1 MMGLGGKKRVLMVG
15 GEGVVLYSPSG
26 KSGMERELS
35 VAWDVPDFEDQLTEG
50 LSRGGGKSLV
60 ILFDGADQTYRREE
74 NIPKLSPI
82 DRPRFVKRKLELA
95 FPSYPIRASME
106 VKSGGGKKKKGL
118 SLGGGGQKSA
128 PAYLFVALPETEQVD
143 RVSAAVMEAGIGVSG
158 FGLLPTESS
167 SLVSELS
174 EKVFAGAGRRSRWAL
189 LVGQNETG
197 GLRQVVVKD
206 GNLALTRLTPASDA
220 GTSGPGWVEDVIR
233 EFKATMTYISRFGY
247 TPEDGLDVMIVCG
260 DIEKEFFSGQDIG
273 VQHFKC
279 MNPGEALRHIGV
291 RSFGLEKS
299 NFADP
304 VHAAWVG
311 KKRSLR
317 LPVRVPSLHRIHA
330 PRLAAAVGAIAL
342 SLGVVGLLGVSA
354 QAMLSYSSTK
364 SEIANKENRKQSA
377 QREYADE
384 SKKFDVLPMNPA
396 VVRSAMDVKEMLE
409 QNTVDLSAL
418 LYRLQEALGGDI
430 TLEDLSLVHEPSEA
444 MKGGGASPR
453 GRINRSMR
461 GAAAPNPAE
470 ARGKVKMSFSFSLP
484 DRLPLEQKVIRA
496 EQLQQS
502 LQQKFPGYNV
512 VIIQPFSGISRDGTI
527 RGGVGDVTDKRPG
540 SKKDTARFEIEG
552 APL

>member
-35 VAWDVPDFEDQLTEG
+35 VAWDVPDFEERLTEG
-50 LSRGGGKSLV
+50 LSRGGGKNLV

-106 VKSGGGKKKKGL
+106 VKSGGKKKKGMSL
-118 SLGGGGQKSA
+118 SGGAKSA
-128 PAYLFVALPETEQVD
+128 PSYLFVALPETEQVD
-143 RVSAAVMEAGIGVSG
+143 RVSTAVMEAGIGVAG
-158 FGLLPTESS
+158 FGLLPTESA

-174 EKVFAGAGRRSRWAL
+174 EKVFADAGRRSRWAL

-220 GTSGPGWVEDVIR
+220 GTSGPGWVEDVAR

-247 TPEDGLDVMIVCG
+247 TPEDGLDVMIICG
-260 DIEKEFFSGQDIG
+260 DIEKEFFSGQDMG
-273 VQHFKC
+273 VAHFKC
-279 MNPGEALRHIGV
+279 LNPGEALKHIGV

-311 KKRSLR
+311 KKRRLR

-364 SEIANKENRKQSA
+364 SEIATKENRKQSA
-377 QREYADE
+377 QREYEEA
-384 SKKFDVLPMNPA
+384 SKVFDDLPMNPA
-396 VVRSAMDVKEMLE
+396 IVRSAMDVKEMLE
-409 QNTVDLSAL
+409 KNTVDLSAL

-430 TLEDLSLVHEPSEA
+430 TLEDLSLTHEPSEA
-444 MKGGGASPR
+444 MKGTGGNTR
-453 GRINRSMR
+453 GRISRAIR
-461 GAAAPNPAE
+461 GAASTPAQD
-470 ARGKVKMSFSFSLP
+470 RGKVKINFGFSLP
-484 DRLPLEQKVIRA
+484 DRLPLEQKVIRS

-512 VIIQPFSGISRDGTI
+512 VILQPFSGISRDGTI
-527 RGGVGDVTDKRPG
+527 QGGVGDVTQKRRGG
-540 SKKDTARFEIEG
+540 SKDVARFEIEG

>member
-26 KSGMERELS
+26 KSGMEREAS
-35 VAWDVPDFEDQLTEG
+35 VAWDVPDFEEQLTES

-106 VKSGGGKKKKGL
+106 VKPGGAKKKKGFGL
-118 SLGGGGQKSA
+118 SGGGSKAA

-143 RVSAAVMEAGIGVSG
+143 RVSAAIMEAGIGVAG
-158 FGLLPTESS
+158 FGLLPTESA

-174 EKVFAGAGRRSRWAL
+174 EKVFGGSGHRSRWAL

-247 TPEDGLDVMIVCG
+247 TPEDGLDVMIICG
-260 DIEKEFFSGQDIG
+260 DIEKEFFSGQDMG
-273 VQHFKC
+273 VQNFKC
-279 MNPGEALRHIGV
+279 LNPGEALKHIGV

-299 NFADP
+299 NFADA

-330 PRLAAAVGAIAL
+330 PRLAAAVGAIVL
-342 SLGVVGLLGVSA
+342 SLGVVGLLGMSG
-354 QAMLSYSSTK
+354 QAMLSYTSTK
-364 SEIANKENRKQSA
+364 TEIANKENRKQLA
-377 QREYADE
+377 QREYAKESEAFDE
-384 SKKFDVLPMNPA
+384 LPMNPA
-396 VVRSAMDVKEMLE
+396 VVRTAMEVKEMLE
-409 QNTVDLSAL
+409 KNTVDLSSL
-418 LYRLQEALGGDI
+418 LYRLDEALGGDI
-430 TLEDLSLVHEPSEA
+430 KLEDLSVTHTPSPA
-444 MKGGGASPR
+444 MTGQPGGGNVRAR
-453 GRINRSMR
+453 FRK
-461 GAAAPNPAE
+461 GAAAAPKPE
-470 ARGKVKMSFSFSLP
+470 EEKGKVKVTFSFSLP
-484 DRLPLEQKVIRA
+484 DRLPLEQKVIRS

-502 LQQKFPGYNV
+502 LTQKFPGYKV
-512 VIIQPFSGISRDGTI
+512 VILQPFSGISRDGTI
-527 RGGVGDVTDKRPG
+527 KGGVGEVTANQRG
-540 SKKDTARFEIEG
+540 SKKDIARFEIEG

>member
-26 KSGMERELS
+26 KSGMEREAS
-35 VAWDVPDFEDQLTEG
+35 ISWDLPNFEEQLAENLT
-50 LSRGGGKSLV
+50 RGSGKSLV

-106 VKSGGGKKKKGL
+106 VKAGKKKKGFSL
-118 SLGGGGQKSA
+118 SSATQKSA

-143 RVSAAVMEAGIGVSG
+143 RVSAAVMEAGIGVAG
-158 FGLLPTESS
+158 FGLLPTESA
-167 SLVSELS
+167 SLVTELS
-174 EKVFAGAGRRSRWAL
+174 EKVFAGKGSRSRWAL

-220 GTSGPGWVEDVIR
+220 GTSGPGWVEDVVR

-247 TPEDGLDVMIVCG
+247 TPEDGLDVMIICG
-260 DIEKEFFSGQDIG
+260 EIEKEFFSGRDMG
-273 VQHFKC
+273 VQHFQC
-279 MNPGEALRHIGV
+279 INPGEALKYIGI
-291 RSFGLEKS
+291 RSFGLEKN

-330 PRLAAAVGAIAL
+330 PRLAANVAAIGMA
-342 SLGVVGLLGVSA
+342 LGVVGLLGVSS
-354 QAMLSYSSTK
+354 QAVLSYNSTQNEIEK
-364 SEIANKENRKQSA
+364 RENQKAISE
-377 QREYADE
+377 REYAE
-384 SKKFDVLPMNPA
+384 EAKKFDDLPMNPA
-396 VVRSAMDVKEMLE
+396 VVRSAMAVKELLE
-409 QNTVDLSAL
+409 KNTVNVSPT
-418 LYRLQEALGGDI
+418 LYRLREALGGDI
-430 TLEDLSLVHEPSEA
+430 TLEDISLVHTAGKALTEA
-444 MKGGGASPR
+444 GSGSRSAPRRSFRGGAPD
-453 GRINRSMR
+453 
-461 GAAAPNPAE
+461 PADE
-470 ARGKVKMSFSFSLP
+470 RGKVKITFSFSLP

-496 EQLQQS
+496 EKLQAD
-502 LQQKFPGYNV
+502 LQAAFPGYR
-512 VIIQPFSGISRDGTI
+512 VIILQPFSGISRDGTI
-527 RGGVGDVTDKRPG
+527 RGGIGDAGNNKRAA
-540 SKKDTARFEIEG
+540 KKDMARFEIEG
-552 APL
+552 VPL

>member
-1 MMGLGGKKRVLMVG
+1 MGLGGKKRVLMVG

-26 KSGMERELS
+26 KSGMEREASVSWDLPNFEELLS
-35 VAWDVPDFEDQLTEG
+35 ES
-50 LSRGGGKSLV
+50 LSRGSGKSLV

-106 VKSGGGKKKKGL
+106 VKPAKKKKGFSL
-118 SLGGGGQKSA
+118 SAAGQKSA

-143 RVSAAVMEAGIGVSG
+143 RVSAAVMEAGVGVAG

-167 SLVSELS
+167 SLVTELS
-174 EKVFAGAGRRSRWAL
+174 EKIFAGKGSRSRWAL

-220 GTSGPGWVEDVIR
+220 GTSGPGWVEDVVR

-247 TPEDGLDVMIVCG
+247 TPEDGLDVMIICG
-260 DIEKEFFSGQDIG
+260 EIEKEFFSGRDMG
-273 VQHFKC
+273 VQHFQC
-279 MNPGEALRHIGV
+279 INPGEALKHIGI
-291 RSFGLEKS
+291 RSFGLEKN

-330 PRLAAAVGAIAL
+330 PRLAANVAAIGMAF
-342 SLGVVGLLGVSA
+342 GVIGLLGVSG
-354 QAMLSYSSTK
+354 QAILSYNSTQN
-364 SEIANKENRKQSA
+364 EIEKKENQKAISE
-377 QREYADE
+377 REYAEE
-384 SKKFDVLPMNPA
+384 SKKFDDLPMNPA
-396 VVRSAMDVKEMLE
+396 VVRSAMAVKDLLE
-409 QNTVDLSAL
+409 KNTVNVSPT
-418 LYRLQEALGGDI
+418 LYRLREALGGDI
-430 TLEDLSLVHEPSEA
+430 TLEDISLVHTAGKALTEA
-444 MKGGGASPR
+444 GSGGGRSARRSFR
-453 GRINRSMR
+453 GGGSE
-461 GAAAPNPAE
+461 PE
-470 ARGKVKMSFSFSLP
+470 DDSGKVKITFGFSLP

-496 EQLQQS
+496 EKLQAD
-502 LQQKFPGYNV
+502 LQAAFPGYNV
-512 VIIQPFSGISRDGTI
+512 VIVQPFSGISRDGTI
-527 RGGVGDVTDKRPG
+527 KGGVGDAGGGKKV
-540 SKKDTARFEIEG
+540 SKKDMARFEIEG

>member
-15 GEGVVLYSPSG
+15 GEGVVLFSPSG

-50 LSRGGGKSLV
+50 LTRGSGKSLV

-106 VKSGGGKKKKGL
+106 VKAGGAKKKKGFSL
-118 SLGGGGQKSA
+118 SGGGGTKSA
-128 PAYLFVALPETEQVD
+128 PSYLFVALPETEQVD
-143 RVSAAVMEAGIGVSG
+143 RVSAAVMEAGIGVAG
-158 FGLLPTESS
+158 FGLLPTESA
-167 SLVSELS
+167 SLVTELS
-174 EKVFAGAGRRSRWAL
+174 EKVFAGSPGRRSRWAL

-260 DIEKEFFSGQDIG
+260 DIEKEFFSGQDMG
-273 VQHFKC
+273 VQNFKC
-279 MNPGEALRHIGV
+279 LNPGEALKHIGV
-291 RSFGLEKS
+291 RSFGLEKN

-330 PRLAAAVGAIAL
+330 PRLAANLGAIVLA
-342 SLGVVGLLGVSA
+342 LGVIGILGVSS
-354 QAMLSYSSTK
+354 QALLSYNSTQN
-364 SEIANKENRKQSA
+364 EISLKENQKQLA
-377 QREYADE
+377 EREYTEA
-384 SKKFDVLPMNPA
+384 SKAFDDLPMNPA
-396 VVRSAMDVKEMLE
+396 IVRSAMAVKDMLE
-409 QNTVDLSAL
+409 KNTVDLSPF
-418 LYRLQEALGGDI
+418 LYKFRAALGGDI
-430 TLEDLSLVHEPSEA
+430 ILEDLKMEHKPSAALE
-444 MKGGGASPR
+444 GGA
-453 GRINRSMR
+453 R
-461 GAAAPNPAE
+461 GAGVMAGFMVGGQQTDE
-470 ARGKVKMSFSFSLP
+470 RGKLKVTFSFSLP
-484 DRLPLEQKVIRA
+484 DRLPLEQKIIRS
-496 EQLQQS
+496 EELQAA
-502 LQQKFPGYNV
+502 LKTAFPEYDV
-512 VIIQPFSGISRDGTI
+512 VILQPFSGMQRDGSL
-527 RGGVGDVTDKRPG
+527 RGTAGDIGDSSVQASR
-540 SKKDTARFEIEG
+540 KDVARFEMEG